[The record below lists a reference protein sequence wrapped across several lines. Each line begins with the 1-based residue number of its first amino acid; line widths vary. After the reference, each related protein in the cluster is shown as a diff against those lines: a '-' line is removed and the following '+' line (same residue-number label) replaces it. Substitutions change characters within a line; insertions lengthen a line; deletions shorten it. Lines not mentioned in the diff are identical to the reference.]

1 MENMQHETCM
11 CAEQECQKLSLLLFG
26 KGDLHGGGGRDLE
39 ALEGVPCRGGL
50 QLVLELHEGDVVSP
64 RHQTNLPEMVLLS

>member
-1 MENMQHETCM
+1 MQHETCM
-11 CAEQECQKLSLLLFG
+11 CAGQGCQMRSPLLFG

-50 QLVLELHEGDVVSP
+50 QLVLKLHEGDVVSP
-64 RHQTNLPEMVLLS
+64 RHQTNLPKMVLLS